1 MKKKTKKNPTNSSID
16 EQNKTKQYPIEELL
30 ELGSKTN
37 KIEIAPDIFTKN
49 KPDND
54 NNMGDW

>member
-1 MKKKTKKNPTNSSID
+1 MSKR
-16 EQNKTKQYPIEELL
+16 KQYTIEELL

-54 NNMGDW
+54 NNMGD

>member
-16 EQNKTKQYPIEELL
+16 EKMKQYTIEELL

-49 KPDND
+49 KLDND
-54 NNMGDW
+54 NNKGD